1 MNKKNIEPFYPV
13 QFSAFATNIKLTVEW
28 KHNKKVGRI
37 DEWVSHMEP
46 SMVECVSSLKI
57 VYLTS
62 AGLAFGY
69 KNSVCEPQPNIEG

>member
-1 MNKKNIEPFYPV
+1 
-13 QFSAFATNIKLTVEW
+13 
-28 KHNKKVGRI
+28 
-37 DEWVSHMEP
+37 
-46 SMVECVSSLKI
+46 MVECVSPLNI